1 MKRFLT
7 TWGSR
12 LPAWLAG
19 YGLAGMVWVQGSTP
33 IWISTPFPNATVGQT
48 YEYLTLATDPGGGP
62 VAYEAV
68 TVPPWLSLVGVSTPR
83 IYTVAGTLERGSGK
97 AGVEVQ
103 LWTPSAGVYDAA
115 GNFYVADRN
124 NHRVWRLTTDG
135 VMTTVAGTGSPG
147 FDGDGGAAQRAR
159 LHDPAGVAISAAG
172 DLYIADRL
180 NHRIRRVSTSGVIM
194 TIAGTGQA
202 GFGGDNGPALEARL
216 QNPSGLAID
225 AQGTLYISDSG
236 NNRLRTISPLGIITT
251 LAGTGSEGY
260 NGENVPAL
268 QAWLA
273 GPAGLTIESNGGVV
287 FAEPGNNRVRRV
299 TPDRRVQTVAGN
311 GQFGSGGDGGPG
323 PAARL
328 GSPQGVAVDAAGV
341 LIADTL
347 SSRVRRVGL
356 DGLIRTVGGTGRI
369 GSSGDGGPV
378 TEAQLFLPA
387 GLAMA
392 PGGGYTIVDS
402 GNDRVRRVD
411 AAGVIRTIAGVGLYA
426 SGGNGGPATAA
437 TLLRP
442 QGGAKGP
449 GGVWYVADTYGQ
461 TVRRINADRTIES
474 IAGTGQAGFGGD
486 NGPGTQALL
495 DHPSDVVPDG
505 AGNVFIAD
513 TRNNRIRVV
522 NAAGTIRTYA
532 GTGDAGNTGDGGP
545 ASAARFS
552 NPRGLALA
560 GDGALYLVDQGNSR
574 VRRILANGTVQ
585 AVAGS
590 GEAGFAGD
598 GGPAL
603 QAKFNSPEGIALDA
617 AGNVYLCDTAN
628 HRVRRVS
635 TAGIITTVAGN
646 GVAGFSGDGGQARN
660 ASLSMP
666 MGVAAGE
673 DGSLYIAD
681 YGNHRIRRVRPDGVI
696 ETVAG
701 SGGVGPGGGGH
712 AGDGGSP
719 TEATLLYPSDLE
731 VLSGGS
737 LLIVEQGLGFLRQIF
752 PGGTLLQGTP
762 TPATTGPQSVVLQAR
777 AGDAVSQ
784 QAFTIVVETLPT
796 VTSPPLSQQ
805 VAVGT
810 TATFTVA
817 ATGTQPLS
825 YQWLR
830 NGAALSDGGRITGS
844 ATAQLSL
851 ANAQLSDTAQYAV
864 IVLNTAGSVR
874 SPAAQLTVAG
884 TQAPV
889 ITQPPQPQS
898 VAQGTTAIFSV
909 GAEGT
914 APLSY
919 QWLRD
924 GTALSDGGRI
934 AGSTT
939 AQLVLSNVQ
948 TDDAGSFEVIVSNTT
963 GSVRSQAVPL
973 TVLSSQ
979 GPTLTQPPLPQG
991 VTQGANAVFTVVAEG
1006 TPPLSYQWRRDGL
1019 VLLESSKHVGVNTA
1033 TLTIVGAQVSD
1044 QGRYAVTVANA
1055 AGSVTSDGALLTVY
1069 PPAPVITQPPQ
1080 SQTVSLGDPVSFEV
1094 VATAT
1099 EPVSYRWFR
1108 DETVLAD
1115 GGRFS
1120 GTGTA
1125 RLQIAAVEAED
1136 AGDYRVS
1143 IEDAG
1148 GSVISTAARLTI
1160 RPPGAPLLSQPTVQ
1174 GGMVRFMVSGA
1185 AGQTCEIQ
1193 HSGNLR
1199 EWQPLTEIP
1208 LGATP
1213 VEVTDPLG
1221 PGPRFYRAVVR

>member
-7 TWGSR
+7 TWGTR
-12 LPAWLAG
+12 LPAWLACL
-19 YGLAGMVWVQGSTP
+19 GLAGMVWVQGSTP
-33 IWISTPFPNATVGQT
+33 IWVSTPVPNATVGQT
-48 YEYLTLATDPGGGP
+48 YEYLTLATDPEGGA
-62 VAYEAV
+62 VAYDAV

-97 AGVEVQ
+97 PGLEVQ
-103 LWTPSAGVYDAA
+103 LWTPNTGVYDAA
-115 GNFYVADRN
+115 GNLYVADRN
-124 NHRVWRLTTDG
+124 NHRVWCLTTDG
-135 VMTTVAGTGSPG
+135 VMTAVAGTGAPG
-147 FDGDGGAAQRAR
+147 FDGDGGAADRAR
-159 LHDPAGVAISAAG
+159 LHDPAAVAVGAAG

-194 TIAGTGQA
+194 TMAGTGVA

-216 QNPSGLAID
+216 QNPTGLAMD
-225 AQGTLYISDSG
+225 AQGTLYISDSA

-273 GPAGLTIESNGGVV
+273 GPAGLALEGNGGVV

-311 GQFGSGGDGGPG
+311 GDFGSVGEGVPG
-323 PAARL
+323 PSARL
-328 GSPQGVAVDAAGV
+328 ASPQGVAVDAAGV

-347 SSRVRRVGL
+347 SSRIRRVGL

-369 GSSGDGGPV
+369 GFSGDGGPV
-378 TEAQLFLPA
+378 ADAQLFLPGGVA
-387 GLAMA
+387 IA

-426 SGGNGGPATAA
+426 STGNGGPATAA

-461 TVRRINADRTIES
+461 TIRRINTDRIIES
-474 IAGTGQAGFGGD
+474 IAGTGQVGFGGD
-486 NGPGTQALL
+486 NGPGTAALL
-495 DHPSDVVPDG
+495 DHPSDVVADG

-522 NAAGTIRTYA
+522 NAAGTIRTFA
-532 GTGDAGNTGDGGP
+532 GTGDPGNQGDGGP

-590 GEAGFAGD
+590 GEAGFGGD

-617 AGNVYLCDTAN
+617 AGNVYICDTAN

-646 GVAGFSGDGGQARN
+646 GAAGFSGDGGQARN
-660 ASLSMP
+660 ASLYSP

-681 YGNHRIRRVRPDGVI
+681 YSNHRIRRVRPDGVI

-701 SGGVGPGGGGH
+701 SGGVGSGGGGH

-731 VLSGGS
+731 VLTGGG
-737 LLIVEQGLGFLRQIF
+737 LLIVEQGLGFLRQVF
-752 PGGTLLQGTP
+752 PDGTLLRGMP
-762 TPATTGPQSVVLQAR
+762 TAATAGPQSVVLEAR
-777 AGDAVSQ
+777 AGEAVSQ

-830 NGAALSDGGRITGS
+830 NGAALSDGGRIAGS

-851 ANAQLSDTAQYAV
+851 ANVQLGDAAQYEV
-864 IVLNTAGSVR
+864 IVLNNAGAVR
-874 SPAAQLTVAG
+874 SPGAQLTVVG
-884 TQAPV
+884 SQGPV

-898 VAQGTTAIFSV
+898 VAQGATAIFTV

-939 AQLVLSNVQ
+939 AQLVVSNVQ
-948 TDDAGSFEVIVSNTT
+948 PDDAGPFEVIVSNTA
-963 GSVRSQAVPL
+963 GSVRSQAVQL
-973 TVLSSQ
+973 TVEASQ
-979 GPTLTQPPLPQG
+979 PPVITQPPSPQG
-991 VTQGANAVFTVVAEG
+991 VAQGANAIFSVSAEG
-1006 TPPLSYQWRRDGL
+1006 TPPLNYQWRRDGS
-1019 VLLESSKHVGVNTA
+1019 VLLESSKYVGVNTA
-1033 TLTIVGAQVSD
+1033 TLTIVGAQAAD
-1044 QGRYAVTVANA
+1044 QGLYAVTVANA
-1055 AGSVTSDGALLTVY
+1055 VESVTSEGALLTVY
-1069 PPAPVITQPPQ
+1069 PAPPVITQQPL

-1099 EPVSYRWFR
+1099 EPVNYQWFR
-1108 DETVLAD
+1108 DGTLLTD
-1115 GGRFS
+1115 GGRFT
-1120 GTGTA
+1120 GTTTA

-1143 IEDAG
+1143 VEDAG

-1160 RPPGAPLLSQPTVQ
+1160 RPPGAPLFSQPTVQ
-1174 GGMVRFMVSGA
+1174 GGMVRFSVSGA

-1193 HSGNLR
+1193 HSGDLR
-1199 EWQPLTEIP
+1199 QWQRLTEIQ
-1208 LGATP
+1208 LGAMP
-1213 VEVTDPLG
+1213 VEVTDPLSQ
-1221 PGPRFYRAVVR
+1221 GPRFYRAVVR